1 LYIAGIIKIKDMIKN
16 FITVIFTFITINVY
30 SQWSV
35 TNINSFSGVT
45 KISVSYCENK
55 YGFFAE
61 IGGNWFERGLG
72 MNEVRE
78 FDVTQ
83 DFTSS
88 VSWFDENGS
97 FLPTMPNTNI
107 WTSEEWG
114 NTLLDEG
121 EVSNIVTTSTKTYS
135 EVKNITNVGMVIKK
149 NENISYRFGVGLFT
163 LKQNGNGN
171 VETWTNKFNVYKYH
185 DDLEVV
191 NSHSH
196 NFIVAVDKIAET
208 KKETNK
214 INFKEVKLNLNFSV
228 DFNFN
233 ETTQFNL
240 GLDTRSGLNFGI
252 GYRF

>member
-1 LYIAGIIKIKDMIKN
+1 MIKN

-35 TNINSFSGVT
+35 SNINSFSGVT

-61 IGGNWFERGLG
+61 IGGNWFQRGLG

-78 FDVTQ
+78 FDITQ

-88 VSWFDENGS
+88 VNWFDENGS
-97 FLPTMPNTNI
+97 FLPTRPNTNI
-107 WTSEEWG
+107 WTSEDWG
-114 NTLLDEG
+114 NTLLGEG
-121 EVSNIVTTSTKTYS
+121 EVTNIVTTSTKSYS
-135 EVKNITNVGMVIKK
+135 VVKNITNVGMVIRK
-149 NENISYRFGVGLFT
+149 NEKISYRLGVGVFT
-163 LKQNGNGN
+163 LKKKGDDNTD
-171 VETWTNKFNVYKYH
+171 VWTHNFNVYKYH

-191 NSHSH
+191 NSPNH

-208 KKETNK
+208 KKESNK
-214 INFKEVKLNLNFSV
+214 INVKEVKLNLNFSV
-228 DFNFN
+228 DFNIN
-233 ETTQFNL
+233 ETTQLNV